1 MQEYAIPED
10 VLTAHLSGEAV
21 ILHVG
26 TKRYFQ
32 LNATAACIWR
42 GLEQGLGRDQ
52 IVDELCERFDVERPD
67 AEEAL
72 AGQIAQLCD
81 RELLR
86 AASETGRPS
95 PTGDRGDPEPHPFKG
110 DVT

>member
-1 MQEYAIPED
+1 MPEYAIPDE

-26 TKRYFQ
+26 SKRYFQ

-42 GLEQGLGRDQ
+42 GLEQGLSRDQ
-52 IVDELCERFDVERPD
+52 IVNELCERFDVERPE

-72 AGQIAQLCD
+72 LRQIAELRD

-86 AASETGRPS
+86 VAGETRQPGT
-95 PTGDRGDPEPHPFKG
+95 TGDRGDLQPHPSKG
-110 DVT
+110 EVT